1 MAKKMQ
7 YKDAVFR
14 KYFMDKTRILSLY
27 KAVTGDNDLTEN
39 DIELKTLDSTYD
51 NGKKNDVAFLCKN
64 QLIMMFEHQSTI
76 NENMPVRFL
85 LYLAEY
91 YNKMTKSDDRYRK
104 KRINLPEPQCYIFY
118 NGKEDTE
125 PERVMNLAE
134 AFPKGKSEWL
144 NLKAVAYDINYDKG
158 CRLFADCK
166 ELMEYSLFV
175 KKVEE
180 YVSEGNLT
188 TEQAVCKAVNYCID
202 HDVMKEFMIEHRE
215 EVANMFTEEFD
226 YDRALE
232 IATEEAKEEGLAK
245 GMAQGLTQGMTQGR
259 IKAVRD
265 MIMAGLTSLKAVRDS
280 GLYTEQ
286 ELSLIDAP

>member
-1 MAKKMQ
+1 MQ

-14 KYFMDKTRILSLY
+14 KYFMEKSRIMSLY
-27 KAVTGDNDLTEN
+27 KAVTGDNELTAD

-104 KRINLPEPQCYIFY
+104 KRIKLPEPQCYIFY
-118 NGKEDTE
+118 NGKENTE
-125 PERVMNLAE
+125 PVDEMNLAD

-144 NLKAVAYDINYDKG
+144 NLKTIAYDINYDKG
-158 CRLFADCK
+158 CRLFEKCK

-180 YVSEGNLT
+180 YAAEKDTT
-188 TEQAVCKAVNYCID
+188 TEQAVCKAVNYCIE
-202 HDVMKEFMIEHRE
+202 HDVMKEFMIAHRE

-226 YDRALE
+226 YDRAIE
-232 IATEEAKEEGLAK
+232 ISKEEAREE
-245 GMAQGLTQGMTQGR
+245 GR
-259 IKAVRD
+259 IKNVRD
-265 MIMAGLTSLKAVRDS
+265 MIMAGLTSLKAVRES
-280 GLYTEQ
+280 GLYTEE
-286 ELSLIDAP
+286 ELSLIAAM

>member
-1 MAKKMQ
+1 MIKKMQ

-14 KYFMDKTRILSLY
+14 KYFMDKTRGLSLY
-27 KAVTGDNDLTEN
+27 KAVTGDEDLSEN
-39 DIELKTLDSTYD
+39 DIELETLDCTYD

-64 QLIMMFEHQSTI
+64 QLIIMIEHQSTI

-104 KRINLPEPQCYIFY
+104 KRIALPEPQCYIFY
-118 NGKEDTE
+118 NGKENTE
-125 PERVMNLAE
+125 AVRKMNLAY

-158 CRLFADCK
+158 CKLFESCK

-180 YVSEGNLT
+180 FVTEVNIT
-188 TEQAVCKAVNYCID
+188 TEQAVCKAVNYCIE
-202 HDVMKEFMIEHRE
+202 HDVMKEFMTDHRE

-226 YDRALE
+226 YDRA
-232 IATEEAKEEGLAK
+232 IAIAKEEAHEEGCAE
-245 GMAQGLTQGMTQGR
+245 GR
-259 IKAVRD
+259 IKTVKD

-280 GLYTEQ
+280 GLYTEE
-286 ELSLIDAP
+286 ELLQIATM

>member
-91 YNKMTKSDDRYRK
+91 YNKITKSDDRYRR

-118 NGKEDTE
+118 NGKKDTE
-125 PERVMNLAE
+125 PEQVMNLEE

-144 NLKAVAYDINYDKG
+144 NLKAIAYDINYDKG

-175 KKVEE
+175 KK
-180 YVSEGNLT
+180 
-188 TEQAVCKAVNYCID
+188 
-202 HDVMKEFMIEHRE
+202 
-215 EVANMFTEEFD
+215 
-226 YDRALE
+226 
-232 IATEEAKEEGLAK
+232 
-245 GMAQGLTQGMTQGR
+245 
-259 IKAVRD
+259 
-265 MIMAGLTSLKAVRDS
+265 
-280 GLYTEQ
+280 
-286 ELSLIDAP
+286 

>member
-91 YNKMTKSDDRYRK
+91 YNKITKSDDRYRR

-118 NGKEDTE
+118 NGKKDTE

-144 NLKAVAYDINYDKG
+144 NLKAIAYDINYDKG

-188 TEQAVCKAVNYCID
+188 TEQAVCKAVNYCIN
-202 HDVMKEFMIEHRE
+202 HDVMKEFMVQHRE

-232 IATEEAKEEGLAK
+232 IAKEEAQEEGLAQ
-245 GMAQGLTQGMTQGR
+245 GMAQGMAQGR

-286 ELSLIDAP
+286 ELSLIAAP

>member
-91 YNKMTKSDDRYRK
+91 YNKITKSDDRYRR

-118 NGKEDTE
+118 NGKKDTE

-144 NLKAVAYDINYDKG
+144 NLKAIAYDINYDKG

-188 TEQAVCKAVNYCID
+188 TEQAVCKAVNYCIN
-202 HDVMKEFMIEHRE
+202 HDVMKEFMIQHRE

-232 IATEEAKEEGLAK
+232 IAKEEAQEEGLA
-245 GMAQGLTQGMTQGR
+245 QGMTQGR

-286 ELSLIDAP
+286 ELSLIAAP